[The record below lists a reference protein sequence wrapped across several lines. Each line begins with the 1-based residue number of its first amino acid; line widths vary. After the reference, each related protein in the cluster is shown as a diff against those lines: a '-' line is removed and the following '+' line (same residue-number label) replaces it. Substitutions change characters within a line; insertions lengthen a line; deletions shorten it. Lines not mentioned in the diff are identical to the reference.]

1 MFPVM
6 TTLVFPVGQINDSW
20 AAPLSTQPGVK
31 KSVASSESVDVENE
45 PQHDE
50 AIIDF
55 WSFGLTNLIQT
66 KAKHHQASRLT
77 ILEL

>member
-6 TTLVFPVGQINDSW
+6 TTLVFPVGKINDSW
-20 AAPLSTQPGVK
+20 AAPPSTQPGL
-31 KSVASSESVDVENE
+31 KSVASSESVDVEIE

-55 WSFGLTNLIQT
+55 WSFGLENLIQT